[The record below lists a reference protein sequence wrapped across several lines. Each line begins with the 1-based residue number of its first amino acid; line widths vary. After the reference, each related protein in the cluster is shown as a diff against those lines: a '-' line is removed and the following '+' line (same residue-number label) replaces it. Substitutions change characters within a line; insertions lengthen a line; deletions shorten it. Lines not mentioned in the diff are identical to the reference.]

1 MSQKTTSPTP
11 YDDVFR
17 TLLEK
22 LPRLMIPLINEV
34 FGKSYDINTSIVQF
48 RNEHVIAQRKVI
60 TDSHLYVGELSVEN
74 HHYHIE
80 CQSTEEDICLRV
92 IEYDVFIA
100 LEGAKIAEDGQ
111 LHIQLPS
118 SAVLY
123 LRSEKELPDHAIV
136 RLVNE
141 QGEHIDHIIPYVK
154 AQDYSLKEITAKK
167 LFVLFP
173 FYLFR
178 YESSF
183 WEIEHNNEKLEAFIE
198 DYQKVIQAIGEG
210 SLKLSDPT
218 TTFFTL
224 LDLAYKTNVHLLK
237 KDSTIIKDRMDQ
249 IMGGELLKVKALEIY
264 EEGKAE
270 GLAEGKTE
278 GILETLTSL
287 VKKGILDIETAA
299 KEAGMPA
306 KDFKRKQKL

>member
-1 MSQKTTSPTP
+1 M
-11 YDDVFR
+11 
-17 TLLEK
+17 
-22 LPRLMIPLINEV
+22 
-34 FGKSYDINTSIVQF
+34 
-48 RNEHVIAQRKVI
+48 
-60 TDSHLYVGELSVEN
+60 
-74 HHYHIE
+74 
-80 CQSTEEDICLRV
+80 
-92 IEYDVFIA
+92 
-100 LEGAKIAEDGQ
+100 
-111 LHIQLPS
+111 
-118 SAVLY
+118 
-123 LRSEKELPDHAIV
+123 
-136 RLVNE
+136 
-141 QGEHIDHIIPYVK
+141 
-154 AQDYSLKEITAKK
+154 
-167 LFVLFP
+167 FVLFP

-183 WEIEHNNEKLEAFIE
+183 WKIEHNNEKLEAFIE

-237 KDSTIIKDRMDQ
+237 QDSTNIRDRMDQ
-249 IMGGELLKVKALEIY
+249 IMGGELLKVKALEIF
-264 EEGKAE
+264 EEGKAEGKAE

-306 KDFKRKQKL
+306 KDFKRKQRL